1 MDKVSA
7 FTQNDAGKSL
17 SDAAKTL
24 DLKNATSLASVL
36 KAQTDSF
43 TGDAATKS
51 ITSKVV
57 ETLKAVG
64 DVIKVDKATTD
75 AAAKVISDATAA
87 KVIADAAAA
96 KVIADKATTDT
107 AAKATADKATADAA
121 TKANAD
127 KATAD
132 AATKANA
139 DKATADAATKA
150 NADKATADAAT
161 KATADK
167 ATADAATKATADKAT
182 ADAAAAKVI
191 SDVTAAKNAQV
202 SQDAQAT
209 ADLLK
214 FGNHLISQNGSTD
227 TTAGVDTFNIS
238 SGNYTHTISGGFTSG
253 DTLNFFLGA
262 ILNIVP
268 DTNENDNSQSI
279 TADNSP
285 GGAKAMITFTNL
297 LAGQD
302 AGIFNVPTLQN
313 YVAISTIAPVLQ
325 ATNGNDTFEIMV
337 GKNVTIN
344 GFAKGD
350 ILKLFAN
357 AVLNVV
363 PDNNQ
368 TDGSQQ
374 VTVKNPVTGPITV
387 ITLTGITASQ
397 DASVT
402 NSLNFVTQFGS
413 GSIA

>member
-1 MDKVSA
+1 MKVALVTGASRGIGRA
-7 FTQNDAGKSL
+7 IAL
-17 SDAAKTL
+17 
-24 DLKNATSLASVL
+24 SLASDGLAV
-36 KAQTDSF
+36 AVHYD
-43 TGDAATKS
+43 KS
-51 ITSKVV
+51 
-57 ETLKAVG
+57 
-64 DVIKVDKATTD
+64 
-75 AAAKVISDATAA
+75 
-87 KVIADAAAA
+87 AD
-96 KVIADKATTDT
+96 
-107 AAKATADKATADAA
+107 
-121 TKANAD
+121 
-127 KATAD
+127 
-132 AATKANA
+132 
-139 DKATADAATKA
+139 
-150 NADKATADAAT
+150 
-161 KATADK
+161 
-167 ATADAATKATADKAT
+167 
-182 ADAAAAKVI
+182 AAAKVI

-238 SGNYTHTISGGFTSG
+238 SGNYTHTIRGGFTSG

-279 TADNSP
+279 TADNST

-302 AGIFNVPTLQN
+302 VGIFNLPSLQD

-402 NSLNFVTQFGS
+402 NSLDFVTQFGS